1 MKKNK
6 LENWI
11 SNRQV
16 DEVKVM
22 NLLQDYGVIS
32 DNVIWAKDC
41 GNDLKAI
48 RWLAVNADL
57 LKI

>member
-1 MKKNK
+1 MKNK

-11 SNRQV
+11 ANRHV

-22 NLLQDYGVIS
+22 NLLQNYGIVS
-32 DNVIWAKDC
+32 DNCVWAKDC

-48 RWLAVNADL
+48 RWLAVNAERL
-57 LKI
+57 LK

>member
-1 MKKNK
+1 MKNK

-11 SNRQV
+11 ANREA

-22 NLLQDYGVIS
+22 NLLQDYGIVS
-32 DNVIWAKDC
+32 DNAIWAKDC

-48 RWLAVNADL
+48 RWLAVNAEHL
-57 LKI
+57 LK